1 MNPEII
7 QTFYNLHAKYSDN
20 PYMLTKLENYI
31 FNLPKLLENVHVL
44 HQQKCIKNIELDKE

>member
-31 FNLPKLLENVHVL
+31 FNLPKILENVHML
-44 HQQKCIKNIELDKE
+44 HEQKCIKNI